1 MAPSISKTSTGQ
13 SLFPRALHRSDTQS
27 CPSLPSFKAPC
38 VCRNLFP
45 PQRTPSHNLLSICT
59 LDSCSPH
66 SLTCSQ
72 VPGIRLSTQTSLS
85 LSRVGW
91 GLLCLPYPPSGVSLH
106 RLLSPGV
113 VCRLSRGVG
122 AGPWAQEVPTPGLC
136 CISAGL
142 ALWPSPALP
151 AQSYQLIPT
160 PPPKPTLEHQVSL
173 GGLTLSIQSIHPC
186 RRPPFLLSLPELPTP
201 SPVHHPTARKGCLII
216 IAPSIGHLGELH
228 QGNDHFSP
236 VSNPVSCSSK
246 VHPKSIEFSRPLHWS
261 KP

>member
-1 MAPSISKTSTGQ
+1 MGVTLPTLSPQWGLPTSTSQPWGGVQ
-13 SLFPRALHRSDTQS
+13 TQQGSGCWALGT
-27 CPSLPSFKAPC
+27 
-38 VCRNLFP
+38 
-45 PQRTPSHNLLSICT
+45 
-59 LDSCSPH
+59 
-66 SLTCSQ
+66 
-72 VPGIRLSTQTSLS
+72 GSTHP
-85 LSRVGW
+85 W
-91 GLLCLPYPPSGVSLH
+91 ALPYLCW
-106 RLLSPGV
+106 PG
-113 VCRLSRGVG
+113 
-122 AGPWAQEVPTPGLC
+122 T
-136 CISAGL
+136 L
-142 ALWPSPALP
+142 ALSSPASSELP
-151 AQSYQLIPT
+151 ANPT
-160 PPPKPTLEHQVSL
+160 PPPKPTLKHQVSL